1 MGFPHLNGKTKVC
14 GLFGFPVEHSFSPA
28 MHNAAFEQ
36 MGLNWAY
43 MPFEVHPDKLPQAV
57 QGITALG
64 LVGANVTVPHKQKV
78 IPLLHELD
86 AAARLIGAVNTIV
99 SEKGKLIG
107 YNTDGKGFVT
117 SLEKDAKYNCNNKK
131 VLILGAGGAA
141 RAVAVQLALAGVN
154 KLYITNRSREKA
166 AQLAWEIEQG
176 TAIQAEVLGWGT
188 ELPGSRVAEMD
199 LIVQTTSLGM
209 SPACNIAPD
218 FPYEA
223 LHSGQVVCDLIYNP
237 ETTLF
242 LKKAAMQ
249 KAKIYN
255 GLGMLLY
262 QGVLAFELWT
272 GLRAPVEVMREAL
285 YKQVKKI

>member
-1 MGFPHLNGKTKVC
+1 MGFPHLNGRTKVC

-28 MHNAAFEQ
+28 MHNGAFEQ

-43 MPFEVHPDKLPQAV
+43 MPFEVHPDDLSRAV
-57 QGITALG
+57 QGISAVG
-64 LVGANVTVPHKQKV
+64 LVGVNVTVPHKQKV

-86 AAARLIGAVNTIV
+86 PAARLIGAVNTIV
-99 SEKGKLIG
+99 NQEGRLIG

-117 SLEKDAKYNCNNKK
+117 SLEKDANFNCNNKK
-131 VLILGAGGAA
+131 ALILGAGGAA
-141 RAVAVQLALAGVN
+141 RAVAIQLALAGVK
-154 KLYITNRSREKA
+154 KLYITNRSQDKA
-166 AQLAWEIEQG
+166 AQLAGDIEQG
-176 TAIQAEVLGWGT
+176 TATQTEVLAWGK
-188 ELPGSRVAEMD
+188 ELPNPRVAEVD
-199 LIVQTTSLGM
+199 LIVQTTPLGM
-209 SPACNIAPD
+209 SSTSNLAPD
-218 FPYEA
+218 FPFEA

-242 LKKAAMQ
+242 LRQAATQ
-249 KAKIYN
+249 KARIYN
-255 GLGMLLY
+255 GLEMLLY